1 AGPRLMETLRELFGE
16 AEFWVLIAFVISM
29 TIVVWKARGAMLG
42 MLDRR
47 AEKIKAE
54 LDEARRLAEEA
65 QKALAQHQLRQR
77 DALKEAEA
85 IIAQARAE
93 AERAAQEGRK
103 DLAAALERR
112 KRLAAEKLALEEQK
126 ALNEVRAAAVDVAI
140 AAVRRVLSEDLDTKR
155 RAALVDQAIAAL
167 PETLH

>member
-1 AGPRLMETLRELFGE
+1 METLRELFGE

>member
-1 AGPRLMETLRELFGE
+1 METLRELFGE

-167 PETLH
+167 PDTLH

>member
-1 AGPRLMETLRELFGE
+1 METLRALFGE
-16 AEFWVLIAFVISM
+16 TEFWVLIAFVIAM
-29 TIVVWKARGAMLG
+29 AVVVWKARGALLG

-54 LDEARRLAEEA
+54 IDEARRLAEEA
-65 QKALAQHQLRQR
+65 QKTLAQHQLRQR
-77 DALKEAEA
+77 DALKEAAA
-85 IIAQARAE
+85 IMAQARAD
-93 AERAAQEGRK
+93 AERTAQEGRK

-112 KRLAAEKLALEEQK
+112 KRLAAEKLALEERK
-126 ALNEVRAAAVDVAI
+126 ALGAVRAAAVDIAI
-140 AAVRRVLSEDLDTKR
+140 AAVRHVLAEDLDAKR

>member
-1 AGPRLMETLRELFGE
+1 METLRELLGE

-29 TIVVWKARGAMLG
+29 AIVVWKARGAMLG

-47 AEKIKAE
+47 ADKIKAE
-54 LDEARRLAEEA
+54 IDEARRLAEEA
-65 QKALAQHQLRQR
+65 QRALAQHQLRQR

-85 IIAQARAE
+85 IIAQAHAE

-112 KRLAAEKLALEEQK
+112 KRLATEKLALEEQK
-126 ALNEVRAAAVDVAI
+126 AQNEVRAAAVDIAV
-140 AAVRRVLSEDLDTKR
+140 AAVRRILAEDLDAQR

>member
-1 AGPRLMETLRELFGE
+1 METVRALFGE

-29 TIVVWKARGAMLG
+29 AIVVWKARGAMLG

-93 AERAAQEGRK
+93 AARAAEEGRI

-112 KRLAAEKLALEEQK
+112 
-126 ALNEVRAAAVDVAI
+126 
-140 AAVRRVLSEDLDTKR
+140 
-155 RAALVDQAIAAL
+155 
-167 PETLH
+167 

>member
-1 AGPRLMETLRELFGE
+1 MEIVRELLGD

-29 TIVVWKARGAMLG
+29 AVVVWKARGAMLG

-54 LDEARRLAEEA
+54 LDEAQRLAEEA

-85 IIAQARAE
+85 IIAQARTE

-126 ALNEVRAAAVDVAI
+126 ASNEVRAAAVDVAI
-140 AAVRRVLSEDLDTKR
+140 ATVRRVLAEDLDAKR
-155 RAALVDQAIAAL
+155 RATLVDQAIAAL

>member
-1 AGPRLMETLRELFGE
+1 METVRELFGE

-29 TIVVWKARGAMLG
+29 AIVVWKARGAMLG

-93 AERAAQEGRK
+93 AERAAHEGRK

-112 KRLAAEKLALEEQK
+112 KRLTTEKLALEEQK
-126 ALNEVRAAAVDVAI
+126 ALNEVRAAAVDIAV
-140 AAVRRVLSEDLDTKR
+140 AAVRRILAEDLDAQR

>member
-1 AGPRLMETLRELFGE
+1 METVRALFGE

-29 TIVVWKARGAMLG
+29 AIVVWKARGAMLG

-93 AERAAQEGRK
+93 AERAAEAGR
-103 DLAAALERR
+103 
-112 KRLAAEKLALEEQK
+112 
-126 ALNEVRAAAVDVAI
+126 
-140 AAVRRVLSEDLDTKR
+140 
-155 RAALVDQAIAAL
+155 
-167 PETLH
+167 

>member
-1 AGPRLMETLRELFGE
+1 METVRALFGE

-29 TIVVWKARGAMLG
+29 AIVVWKARGAMLG

-65 QKALAQHQLRQR
+65 QKALARHQLRQR

-93 AERAAQEGRK
+93 AERAAEEGRK

-112 KRLAAEKLALEEQK
+112 KRLATEKLALEEQK
-126 ALNEVRAAAVDVAI
+126 ASNEVRAAAVDIAV
-140 AAVRRVLSEDLDTKR
+140 AAVRRILAEELDAQR

>member
-1 AGPRLMETLRELFGE
+1 METLRELLGE

-29 TIVVWKARGAMLG
+29 AIVVWKARGAMLG

-140 AAVRRVLSEDLDTKR
+140 AAVRRVLSEDLDAKR